1 MILTTHITHFFLKIL
16 ITRSILFFHYRKYV
30 IRNMVPNTFFCIEYI
45 KHMISE
51 HFLNHSFH
59 IILKT
64 NTYSYSIAL
73 WSSVAAITS
82 WDWPWDIHYYENIL
96 YFKKKIIGRVNSEYF
111 LFFECPFWLTS
122 RTCLWWVEVSFVS
135 FIVVLLAI
143 YGIGASLVLV
153 ISIWLL
159 LNFCQK

>member
-1 MILTTHITHFFLKIL
+1 
-16 ITRSILFFHYRKYV
+16 
-30 IRNMVPNTFFCIEYI
+30 MVPNTFFCIEYI

-82 WDWPWDIHYYENIL
+82 WDWPWEIHYYENVL
-96 YFKKKIIGRVNSEYF
+96 YFFLKLLVGWIVNTYYYF
-111 LFFECPFWLTS
+111 LNAHFD
-122 RTCLWWVEVSFVS
+122 
-135 FIVVLLAI
+135 
-143 YGIGASLVLV
+143 
-153 ISIWLL
+153 
-159 LNFCQK
+159 